1 MDNIFE
7 LLIFLFVI
15 YSVVSSIFK
24 QKKQPNKK
32 NPQTYQDYNKGDEV
46 EAPMK
51 KNDEVLEELFGFKIP
66 KDYQQ
71 KTQPQPKKNESLE
84 TSSWDPESEFDKKI
98 RTRETLTKREVEKIN
113 KIPNFSMEQITK
125 LEAKAKKKIK
135 DDILFKPATV
145 KKDTN
150 KRNTLITDKLR
161 DSTNLR
167 DAVILTEVLKKPKAL
182 R

>member
-32 NPQTYQDYNKGDEV
+32 NPQDYQDNDDGDIIVSPSNKNV
-46 EAPMK
+46 
-51 KNDEVLEELFGFKIP
+51 EVLEDLFGFKIP

-71 KTQPQPKKNESLE
+71 KPKPQTQRSESLE
-84 TSSWDPESEFDKKI
+84 TSSWDPESEFEKKI
-98 RTRETLTKREVEKIN
+98 NTRETLIKREIEKIN
-113 KIPNFSMEQITK
+113 KIPNFSIEQINQ
-125 LEAKAKKKIK
+125 LEAKAKKKVK
-135 DDILFKPATV
+135 DDLLFKPATV

-167 DAVILTEVLKKPKAL
+167 DVVILTEILKKPKAL